1 MISMK
6 FIIFSYL
13 NFISIMETFSLLFY
27 VEENEVVIRK
37 LHNRL
42 FHISFNPSGILTLC
56 FP

>member
-1 MISMK
+1 MK